1 MFLKAV
7 YRHSRL
13 LCAVILLFFLLQL
26 AVDYK
31 RGVVFAPFFHY
42 GMYSKPQ
49 HLGDT
54 FAAWIVT
61 HGADT
66 LRGHDFSPAH
76 WDKLV
81 DIPARIEHWNCRY
94 AFFQTEVSP
103 LLQRLGISG
112 AQSHKLLQPGSA
124 GRPIFQHTQHLKRYF
139 RFEDSL
145 LVQKQWYVWRS
156 SKLVAIGPAA
166 EIDRVCH

>member
-13 LCAVILLFFLLQL
+13 LCAGVLLFFLLQL

-31 RGVVFAPFFHY
+31 RGMVFAPFFHY

-49 HLGDT
+49 HLEDT
-54 FAAWIVT
+54 FTAWIAT

-81 DIPARIEHWNCRY
+81 YIPARIEHWNCRHT
-94 AFFQTEVSP
+94 FLQSEISP
-103 LLQRLGISG
+103 LLQRLGVSEVE
-112 AQSHKLLQPGSA
+112 SEKLIQPGSA
-124 GRPIFQHTQHLKRYF
+124 GQAIQHHKDHLRRYF

-145 LVQKQWYVWRS
+145 QVRKQQYVWRN
-156 SKLVAIGPAA
+156 SKLVAIGSSAS
-166 EIDRVCH
+166 IDQVCH